1 MTDTA
6 SSIATPVLRRLLWP
20 LSITLSLLMLAV
32 GGLLWQQQEQRL
44 HDAISMRIDEIP
56 ARLQSIQNRD
66 IAVMNALLEMIT
78 SREEL
83 RAGLRARDRDRLYEL
98 TRDLFQTLQQ
108 EWGIAHF
115 YFQDAER
122 YNILRVQ
129 FPDKTG
135 GRIDRFTTLEAER
148 TGKTVGGI
156 EIGTFGIFILRV
168 VRPVFVDDVLIG
180 YVELGRGIDEILR
193 ELHADPAVEV
203 AVTIKKDL
211 LDRDRWEMGRAMTGA
226 RGDWDLFPEE
236 VLSYSSLESLP
247 EPLLKHDQ
255 LSANLHS
262 GDRSDYLSRHE
273 DRDWRLAF
281 VPMLDASGREAG
293 DLVVM
298 LDITDVQAGF
308 HRTLL
313 MASLV
318 GVLVLVLGVLLLF
331 LYRLL
336 RRADDQLFRKQA
348 DLHRTEAL
356 QQAVFST
363 VVDGIVVIDDQG
375 CIQLFNPAAETIF
388 GYRSGEVLGKNVS
401 LLMPEAVRVAHDDY
415 IDRYVQ
421 GGEARIIGIGREE
434 QGRRKNGC
442 LFPLELAISETR
454 LGDRHLFTGVVRDIS
469 ARKKSEKE
477 LIAAREA
484 AEAASR
490 AKSEFLSSMSHE
502 LRTPMN
508 AILGFGQF
516 LQEDALN
523 EDQAQS
529 VQEILHAGHHLLD
542 LINDVLD
549 LSSIEAGKLSAN
561 IEPIALRPM
570 VENCLATMRSIAVQ
584 RGIELICNVSCD
596 CHVQGDSRR
605 LRQVLLN
612 LLSNAIKYNHEG
624 GRVWVDCEARKGD
637 VSRITVRDSG
647 IGIADQAMER
657 LFQPF
662 ERLESVYSGIEGA
675 GIGLALS
682 KRLVEAM
689 QGRIGASSTEG
700 KGSHFWIELP
710 RAVAALHGARDCN
723 PIPTQTCSPD
733 HPCTLLCIE
742 DNPANQRLVR
752 KVLGGNAGLTLLEAQ
767 TGEQGIEQARE
778 HQPDL
783 ILLDIGL
790 PGMDGF
796 ETLRQ
801 LRADAK
807 TRNIPVVAVTAN
819 AMPRDIKRG
828 REAGFE
834 DYLTKPIEVARLHAV
849 VNRWL
854 CRTAEVEQ

>member
-1 MTDTA
+1 MSA
-6 SSIATPVLRRLLWP
+6 PGSHLATPVLGRLLWP

-44 HDAISMRIDEIP
+44 HDAISLRIDEIP

-66 IAVMNALLEMIT
+66 IAVMNALLELIT
-78 SREEL
+78 SNEEL
-83 RAGLRARDRDRLYEL
+83 RAGMMARDRERLYEYS
-98 TRDLFQTLQQ
+98 RDLFETLQQ

-122 YNILRVQ
+122 FNILRVQ

-135 GRIDRFTTLEAER
+135 GRISRFTTLEAER

-156 EIGTFGIFILRV
+156 ELGYFGIFILRV
-168 VRPVFVDDVLIG
+168 VRPVFVEGVLIG
-180 YVELGRGIDEILR
+180 YVELGRGIDDILR

-203 AVTIKKDL
+203 AITLKKDL
-211 LDRDRWEMGRAMTGA
+211 LDRERWETGRAMTGA
-226 RGDWDLFPEE
+226 RGDWNLFPAE
-236 VLSYSSLESLP
+236 VLSYSSLGSLP
-247 EPLLKHDQ
+247 EPLLKHDR
-255 LSANLHS
+255 LSANHQT
-262 GDRSDYLSRHE
+262 GERADDLSRHE

-281 VPMLDASGREAG
+281 VPMQDASGREVG
-293 DLVVM
+293 DLAVM
-298 LDITDVQAGF
+298 LDITEIQAGF

-313 MASLV
+313 MATLV
-318 GVLVLVLGVLLLF
+318 GVLVLGLLLLF

-336 RRADDQLFRKQA
+336 RRADDQLLRQQEE
-348 DLHRTEAL
+348 LHRTEAL

-363 VVDGIVVIDDQG
+363 VVDGIVVIDDRG

-401 LLMPEAVRVAHDDY
+401 LLMPEAARAAHDGY
-415 IDRYVQ
+415 LDRYVQ

-434 QGRRKNGC
+434 QGRRKDGS
-442 LFPLELAISETR
+442 LFPIELAISETR

-469 ARKKSEKE
+469 ARKRAEEE

-508 AILGFGQF
+508 AILGFAQ
-516 LQEDALN
+516 LLEEEALN
-523 EDQAQS
+523 EQQAES
-529 VQEILHAGHHLLD
+529 VHEILEAGRHLLD

-549 LSSIEAGKLSAN
+549 LSSIEAGRISAHL
-561 IEPIALRPM
+561 ESVPLRPM
-570 VENCLATMRSIAVQ
+570 VENCLATMRSLAAQ
-584 RGIELICNVSCD
+584 RNIDLRCEVSCE
-596 CHVQGDSRR
+596 CHVRVDPRR

-612 LLSNAIKYNHEG
+612 LLSNAIKYNREG
-624 GRVWVDCEARKGD
+624 GRVWVDCEALEDGF
-637 VSRITVRDSG
+637 SRITVGDSG
-647 IGIADQAMER
+647 IGIASEAMAR

-662 ERLESVYSGIEGA
+662 ERLETVYSGIEGA

-689 QGRIGASSTEG
+689 QGRIGASSCEG
-700 KGSHFWIELP
+700 EGSRFWIELP
-710 RAVAALHGARDCN
+710 RVAASTCKPRCGAPSAAHACGRDA
-723 PIPTQTCSPD
+723 
-733 HPCTLLCIE
+733 PCTLLCIE

-752 KVLGGNAGLTLLEAQ
+752 RLLAGCRGLTLLEAQ
-767 TGEQGIEQARE
+767 TGEAGIELARE
-778 HQPDL
+778 RQPDL

-790 PGMDGF
+790 PGIDGF

-801 LRADAK
+801 LRADAR
-807 TRNIPVVAVTAN
+807 TRDIPVVAVSAN
-819 AMPRDIKRG
+819 AMPGDRERG
-828 REAGFE
+828 LEAGFNE
-834 DYLTKPIEVARLHAV
+834 YLVKPVEMARFHAV
-849 VNRWL
+849 VDRWL
-854 CRTAEVEQ
+854 CRIIEVET

>member
-1 MTDTA
+1 MNDPG

-44 HDAISMRIDEIP
+44 RDAISLRIDEIP

-66 IAVMNALLEMIT
+66 IAVMSALLELIT
-78 SREEL
+78 SNEEL
-83 RAGLRARDRDRLYEL
+83 RAGMLARDRERLYEHS
-98 TRDLFQTLQQ
+98 RDLFDTLHQ

-156 EIGTFGIFILRV
+156 EIGTYGIFILRV
-168 VRPVFVDDVLIG
+168 VRPVFVEGVLIG
-180 YVELGRGIDEILR
+180 YVELGRGIDDILR

-211 LDRDRWEMGRAMTGA
+211 LDRERWEMGRAMTGA
-226 RGDWDLFPEE
+226 RSDWDLFPAE
-236 VLSYSSLESLP
+236 VLSYSSLDSLP

-255 LSANLHS
+255 LSANLQLENHS
-262 GDRSDYLSRHE
+262 GYLSRHE

-281 VPMLDASGREAG
+281 VPMLDASGREVG
-293 DLVVM
+293 DLAVM
-298 LDITDVQAGF
+298 LDITEVQAGF
-308 HRTLL
+308 HRTLI
-313 MASLV
+313 MATLV
-318 GVLVLVLGVLLLF
+318 GVLVLGLLLLF

-336 RRADDQLFRKQA
+336 RRADDQLLRQQT
-348 DLHRTEAL
+348 DLQRTEAL

-388 GYRSGEVLGKNVS
+388 GYRSSEVLGKNVNM
-401 LLMPEAVRVAHDDY
+401 LMPDATRAAHDGY
-415 IDRYVQ
+415 MDRYVQ

-434 QGRRKNGC
+434 QGRRKDGR
-442 LFPLELAISETR
+442 LFPIELAISETR

-469 ARKKSEKE
+469 ARKRAEE
-477 LIAAREA
+477 DLIAAREA

-508 AILGFGQF
+508 AILGFGQL
-516 LQEDALN
+516 LQEDALS

-529 VQEILHAGHHLLD
+529 VQEILYAGHHLLD

-561 IEPIALRPM
+561 IESISLQPM

-584 RGIELICNVSCD
+584 RNIELTCNVSCD
-596 CHVQGDSRR
+596 CYLQGDPRR

-612 LLSNAIKYNHEG
+612 LLSNAIKYNREG
-624 GRVWVDCEARKGD
+624 GRVWVDCEARQGD
-637 VSRITVRDSG
+637 VSRITIRDSG
-647 IGIADQAMER
+647 IGIASKAMVR
-657 LFQPF
+657 LFRPF
-662 ERLESVYSGIEGA
+662 ERLESAYSGIEGA
-675 GIGLALS
+675 GIGPALS

-689 QGRIGASSTEG
+689 QGNIGASSTEG
-700 KGSHFWIELP
+700 EGSCFWIELP
-710 RAVAALHGARDCN
+710 RAVAATRSA
-723 PIPTQTCSPD
+723 CSCDPVPAQACRPD
-733 HPCTLLCIE
+733 HRCTVLCIE

-752 KVLGGNAGLTLLEAQ
+752 KVLDGNAGLTLLEAQ
-767 TGEQGIEQARE
+767 TGEQGIELACE
-778 HQPDL
+778 HHPDL
-783 ILLDIGL
+783 ILLDLGL
-790 PGMDGF
+790 PGIDGF

-801 LRADAK
+801 LRADAR
-807 TRNIPVVAVTAN
+807 TRDIPVVAVTAN
-819 AMPRDIKRG
+819 AMPRDIERG
-828 REAGFE
+828 REAGFD
-834 DYLTKPIEVARLHAV
+834 DYLTKPIEVARFHAV
-849 VNRWL
+849 VDRWL
-854 CRTAEVEQ
+854 CRTAEVDQ